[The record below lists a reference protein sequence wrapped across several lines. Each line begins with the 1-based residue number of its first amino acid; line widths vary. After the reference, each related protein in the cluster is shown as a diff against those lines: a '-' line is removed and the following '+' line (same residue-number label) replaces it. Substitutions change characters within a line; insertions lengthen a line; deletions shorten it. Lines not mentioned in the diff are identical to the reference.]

1 MLKIAY
7 VAIFMMTMNN
17 GEVLEIEGGVYESH
31 QQCVRSSTRDAR
43 EMNLAKGPNK
53 MYKKVEPFC
62 TSVGIV
68 GKEVSDRGDN

>member
-1 MLKIAY
+1 MLKTIY
-7 VAIFMMTMNN
+7 IAIFMMTMNN

-31 QQCVRSSTRDAR
+31 QQCVKESIRDAR
-43 EMNLAKGPNK
+43 EMTLAKGPSK

-68 GKEVSDRGDN
+68 GKEISERR